1 MRITSWTFLFGAQEE
16 MPIVKLMGF
25 SRNVKKKT
33 LNFLIKQLDN

>member
-25 SRNVKKKT
+25 SRNVKKT
-33 LNFLIKQLDN
+33 LNFVLNF